1 MEPNSRWSCGA
12 GRAQITDRGIQEI
25 EDLDSVVIPPE
36 EIAPVPAAP
45 TAHPTHT
52 LIVWPTFA
60 LCVLLIIVAVAFVW
74 AKAGG
79 QTDVSI
85 FGITFSSASVGA
97 FAIFCVLAMVVLNF
111 RRILTSVERTK

>member
-1 MEPNSRWSCGA
+1 MGS
-12 GRAQITDRGIQEI
+12 RAQITDRGIQEI

-52 LIVWPTFA
+52 LIVWLTFA
-60 LCVLLIIVAVAFVW
+60 LCVLLIIVVAVAFVW

-111 RRILTSVERTK
+111 PRILSSVERTK

>member
-1 MEPNSRWSCGA
+1 MKI
-12 GRAQITDRGIQEI
+12 AQIAPYME
-25 EDLDSVVIPPE
+25 SVPRRLYGGTERIISYLSDGLVRR
-36 EIAPVPAAP
+36 
-45 TAHPTHT
+45 
-52 LIVWPTFA
+52 LTFA

-97 FAIFCVLAMVVLNF
+97 FAIFCVLAMIVLNF